1 MIRKLA
7 RYVVIV
13 GLSALGAQAAFA
25 VSTNPMDIDLSDDAP
40 ISGLPVSPRID
51 AADPAPAVPS
61 MVMPRPSALAP
72 APQRPLSANPLWSL
86 PLAQLPVTRER
97 PIFSPSRRPP
107 PTAVAADLVAEA
119 PRPPPPPREPERPD
133 LELVGTIASGDEGF
147 GIFLDQ
153 STKTPLRLKVGEDYQ
168 GWKLRSVRGREATL
182 VRDQQAAVMTLPQPD
197 GTGEGEVHL
206 MPVSAV
212 RPLSSQQSAAPA
224 R

>member
-1 MIRKLA
+1 
-7 RYVVIV
+7 
-13 GLSALGAQAAFA
+13 
-25 VSTNPMDIDLSDDAP
+25 
-40 ISGLPVSPRID
+40 
-51 AADPAPAVPS
+51 
-61 MVMPRPSALAP
+61 
-72 APQRPLSANPLWSL
+72 LWAI

-107 PTAVAADLVAEA
+107 PAAVAADLVAEA
-119 PRPPPPPREPERPD
+119 PRAPPPPQEPERPD

-182 VRDQQAAVMTLPQPD
+182 VRDQQAAIMTLPQPD

-206 MPVSAV
+206 MPVSAIGS
-212 RPLSSQQSAAPA
+212 LSATSSRGSDRLA